1 MKTFS
6 FRRMLLFSRLQ
17 LCEIYGRNT
26 KKIFSISLWMT
37 ATLCVLALLI
47 NGGRPGDSAGT
58 TEEMTFVTAV
68 VFSMLF
74 YADLVGQRL
83 MVPASAAEKFG
94 AFFLNSLV
102 VMIIAVAMTATAG
115 SAIISIVSLFSD
127 SPDSGPVILFFRKGF
142 DWHALVNLLIVP
154 LFTWLT
160 MFGAVRKKFG
170 TGVFWSVLAGYFI
183 LLFIPGILRQAGILE
198 RETARILSACITT
211 VLVIVSLIW
220 SYRLLKKAEL
230 NSRDND

>member
-37 ATLCVLALLI
+37 AALCVLALLI

-154 LFTWLT
+154 LFT
-160 MFGAVRKKFG
+160 
-170 TGVFWSVLAGYFI
+170 
-183 LLFIPGILRQAGILE
+183 
-198 RETARILSACITT
+198 
-211 VLVIVSLIW
+211 
-220 SYRLLKKAEL
+220 
-230 NSRDND
+230 

>member
-17 LCEIYGRNT
+17 LCEIYGKNAKR
-26 KKIFSISLWMT
+26 IFSISLWMT
-37 ATLCVLALLI
+37 AALCVLALLL
-47 NGGRPGDSAGT
+47 NGGRPGDSAGAA
-58 TEEMTFVTAV
+58 ESITFITAA
-68 VFSMLF
+68 VFSMGF
-74 YADLVGQRL
+74 YADLVGLRL

-94 AFFLNSLV
+94 AFFLNLLV
-102 VMIIAVAMTATAG
+102 VMIISVAMAATAG

-154 LFTWLT
+154 LFT
-160 MFGAVRKKFG
+160 FGAVRKKFG

-230 NSRDND
+230 DSRDND

>member
-17 LCEIYGRNT
+17 LCEIYGKNA

-37 ATLCVLALLI
+37 AALCVLALLL
-47 NGGRPGDSAGT
+47 NGGRPGDSAGAA
-58 TEEMTFVTAV
+58 ESMTFVAAV
-68 VFSMLF
+68 VFSMGF
-74 YADLVGQRL
+74 YADLVGLRL
-83 MVPASAAEKFG
+83 MIPASTAEKFG
-94 AFFLNSLV
+94 ALYLNILV
-102 VMIIAVAMTATAG
+102 VMIISVAMAATAG
-115 SAIISIVSLFSD
+115 SALISIVSLFSD
-127 SPDSGPVILFFRKGF
+127 SPDNGPVILFFRKGF

-160 MFGAVRKKFG
+160 MFGAVRKRFR
-170 TGVFWSVLAGYFI
+170 TGVFWSVLAGCFI

-211 VLVIVSLIW
+211 VLVIVSLLW
-220 SYRLLKKAEL
+220 SYRLLLKAEL
-230 NSRDND
+230 DSRDND